1 MTPTTET
8 TAPVTKRGKRE
19 DRGTDGRF
27 LPGNAGG
34 PGNPYAARVGEL
46 RAALLDAVKPGDLAA
61 IARTLVGAAKSGDV
75 AAAKVVFE
83 RVLGRPLEADIL
95 ERLEAL
101 EAQIGGQAG

>member
-1 MTPTTET
+1 MASVSTD
-8 TAPVTKRGKRE
+8 TKRQKRG
-19 DRGTDGRF
+19 DRDPATGRF
-27 LPGNAGG
+27 VAGNPGG

-46 RAALLDAVKPGDLAA
+46 RSALLSAVSPGDLAA
-61 IARTLVGAAKSGDV
+61 IAKQLVAAAKGGDV

-101 EAQIGGQAG
+101 EARIGGGER